1 MNRRPVSDIG
11 WDEHETC
18 SPTENRPAFFC
29 AGKGGEGMKMVVVN
43 APKALAGL
51 LKKLFGMK

>member
-1 MNRRPVSDIG
+1 MFPHGEQAGV
-11 WDEHETC
+11 
-18 SPTENRPAFFC
+18 FC